1 MKKSI
6 IISLAV
12 GCVAVQ
18 SMAQSGTNS
27 PYSQYGLGI
36 LSEQA
41 QGFNR
46 GMNGLALGLRYGNQV
61 NSLNPASY
69 SAIDSLT
76 MIFDVGLSGQITNF
90 KEGNVSRNAKN
101 ADFEYAVAAFR
112 VFPKVGLSIGL
123 IPFTNIGYDY
133 TSTSRI
139 GTSETTT
146 AETHTGSGGIH
157 QAFVGVGWNVFSGL
171 SLGANISYLWGSYER
186 QISISSSDAY
196 VNTMVRTYG
205 ATVNSY
211 KLDFGLQWEQ
221 RMAKD
226 DRLTLGATVGIG
238 HKLGADP
245 EVTTTSSNSQTGV
258 SSDNTFTV
266 ENGLAIPMSYGVGV
280 AWSHGGKFTIGA
292 DYSLQQWGSVDLPE
306 TDVNTGKY
314 VMKSGLLKD
323 RHKVTLGGEWV
334 PNEMSLNLL
343 ERVHYR
349 AGVSYATPYVTIQGM
364 DGPKEYS
371 VSAGFGIPITNTYN
385 NRSFLNI
392 SGQRLSNT
400 NGRGVYSWEKCGHE
414 ACRRCSRALGG
425 ILGDVVVF
433 RRERTYS
440 PGHP

>member
-1 MKKSI
+1 
-6 IISLAV
+6 
-12 GCVAVQ
+12 
-18 SMAQSGTNS
+18 
-27 PYSQYGLGI
+27 
-36 LSEQA
+36 
-41 QGFNR
+41 
-46 GMNGLALGLRYGNQV
+46 MNGLALGLRYGNQV

-196 VNTMVRTYG
+196 VNTMERTYG

-280 AWSHGGKFTIGA
+280 AWSHGGKFTVGA
-292 DYSLQQWGSVDLPE
+292 DYSLQQWG
-306 TDVNTGKY
+306 KRRY
-314 VMKSGLLKD
+314 ARD
-323 RHKVTLGGEWV
+323 RCKHRQICHE
-334 PNEMSLNLL
+334 
-343 ERVHYR
+343 ERI
-349 AGVSYATPYVTIQGM
+349 AQGPPQG
-364 DGPKEYS
+364 D
-371 VSAGFGIPITNTYN
+371 AW
-385 NRSFLNI
+385 
-392 SGQRLSNT
+392 
-400 NGRGVYSWEKCGHE
+400 RGVGAKRDEPQPVGSCTLS
-414 ACRRCSRALGG
+414 CRCFVCHALCYHTRHG
-425 ILGDVVVF
+425 
-433 RRERTYS
+433 RTQ
-440 PGHP
+440 GV